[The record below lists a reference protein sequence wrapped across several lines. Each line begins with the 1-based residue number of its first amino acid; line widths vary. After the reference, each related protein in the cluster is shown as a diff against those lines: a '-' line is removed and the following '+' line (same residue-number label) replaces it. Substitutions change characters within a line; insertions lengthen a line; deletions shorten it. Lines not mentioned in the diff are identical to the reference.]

1 MTGIALVLTARDPN
15 GRMTDAVHRWVGDLQ
30 RVFGPVGVLA
40 TSDTV
45 SETLAPFGELV
56 RVEAEP
62 PGRIGRSR
70 HRAVELAV
78 AIGAS
83 HTLVGELDRMLH
95 WAELFGDEL
104 ASMPSAISACDVTVL
119 GRTERAFATHPEAL
133 RVTEG
138 IVNDVWSRVTGD
150 PWDVMVGVRGMSLD
164 VAKAL
169 VAGGPVVDGVETDV
183 IWPLWAKREGF
194 SVGYV
199 ATEGLE
205 FETADRFGPEVEA
218 AGGPE
223 AWQRALDADPS
234 RWARRLEF
242 ARRSVEAIARYG

>member
-1 MTGIALVLTARDPN
+1 MECSLPWLS
-15 GRMTDAVHRWVGDLQ
+15 
-30 RVFGPVGVLA
+30 
-40 TSDTV
+40 TSRG
-45 SETLAPFGELV
+45 SPGAATLAPF
-56 RVEAEP
+56 
-62 PGRIGRSR
+62 
-70 HRAVELAV
+70 
-78 AIGAS
+78 
-83 HTLVGELDRMLH
+83 GELDRMLH
-95 WAELFGDEL
+95 WAQAFGDEL
-104 ASMPSAISACDVTVL
+104 ASMPSAIGACDVTVL
-119 GRTERAFATHPEAL
+119 GRTERAFTTHPEAL

-150 PWDVMVGVRGMSLD
+150 AWDVMVGVRGMSLD

-194 SVGYV
+194 SVGDV

-205 FETADRFGPEVEA
+205 FDTADRFGPEVEA
-218 AGGPE
+218 AGGPD

-242 ARRSVEAIARYG
+242 ARRRWTPSHASPDGDRLRTSGRGPALAAGTVCRPVE

>member
-1 MTGIALVLTARDPN
+1 MTDLSLVVTARDVN
-15 GRMTDAVHRWVGDLQ
+15 GRMTDAVHRWIGDL
-30 RVFGPVGVLA
+30 RRIFGPVGVLA

-45 SETLAPFGELV
+45 TETLEPFGELV
-56 RVEAEP
+56 RKETEP
-62 PGRIGRSR
+62 PGVIGRSR

-83 HTLVGELDRMLH
+83 HTLIGELDRMLH
-95 WAELFGDEL
+95 WAHAFEDEL
-104 ASMPSAISACDVTVL
+104 ASMRSVIDAWDLTVL
-119 GRTERAFATHPEAL
+119 GRTERAFATHPEMQT
-133 RVTEG
+133 VTEG

-150 PWDVMVGVRGMSLD
+150 AWDVMVGVRGMSLA
-164 VAKAL
+164 VAQAL
-169 VAGGPVVDGVETDV
+169 VDRGPVVDGVETDV

-205 FETADRFGPEVEA
+205 FETADRFGPEVEV

-223 AWQRALDADPS
+223 AWQRTLDADPS

-242 ARRSVEAIARYG
+242 ARRSVEAIARYE